1 MSKIA
6 IVDDHEFFRG
16 GLKAALKRIKG
27 VEISFEAENG
37 KDFFEKM
44 EKTPVDIVL
53 LDIKMPIMDGYE
65 TTLKIREI
73 YPELKILILSMYD
86 SDEYV
91 QKLLEAGVDGFILK
105 NINKDNLEMAI
116 NYILNGK
123 QFFSNELM
131 PFFTKQIINKS
142 ENNIKNEITK
152 RELQILKLIIDGHS
166 NKEIAEK
173 LYISVRTVTN
183 HRASLNTKTGAKNTA
198 TLISY
203 AIKHNLL
210 Q

>member
-37 KDFFEKM
+37 NVFLEKL
-44 EKTPVDIVL
+44 EKNPVDIVL
-53 LDIKMPIMDGYE
+53 LDIKMPVMDGYE
-65 TTLKIREI
+65 TTLKVREK
-73 YPELKILILSMYD
+73 YPDLKILILSMFD
-86 SDEYV
+86 SDEHV
-91 QKLLEAGVDGFILK
+91 QKLLEAGVNGFILK
-105 NINKDNLEMAI
+105 NINRDNLEEAI
-116 NYILNGK
+116 NYILSGK

-131 PFFTKQIINKS
+131 PFFTKQIINKH
-142 ENNIKNEITK
+142 ENNKKSDLTK
-152 RELQILKLIIDGHS
+152 RELQILQMIIDGHS

-183 HRASLNTKTGAKNTA
+183 HRANLNLKTGAKNTA

-203 AIKHNLL
+203 AIKHKLL
-210 Q
+210 L